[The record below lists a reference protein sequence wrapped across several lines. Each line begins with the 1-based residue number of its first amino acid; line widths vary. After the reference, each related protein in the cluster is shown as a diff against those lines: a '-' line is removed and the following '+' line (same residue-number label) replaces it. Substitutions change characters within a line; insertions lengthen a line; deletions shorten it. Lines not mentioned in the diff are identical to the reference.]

1 MIVPA
6 TRSRHQVRRLAAGPV
21 PAFTPLVAALAAL
34 AATAG
39 SARAAPVSAAASVAP
54 SDSRVP
60 LTDNFS
66 RLELVT
72 AGTVAVLGPLA
83 LAVSP
88 KIWTPTP
95 SIGPPEASSFDRRV
109 SDDLYQANGT
119 GRRFWGRVPDRGGLY
134 VLPYLPAIFYGG
146 EALWR
151 ARTGHTWFDNGDQN
165 PDHRF
170 VAYAEALGWTALLNG
185 VTKVMVGRARPY
197 VVLNHPELA
206 EARAEDNVSFF
217 SAHSSAIFCTASFVA
232 LDVSDTLRW
241 RVLADAPP
249 AERFLLGTLLPYAVS
264 FGVASLVSVSRII
277 DQQHWASDV
286 IVGAGVGTL
295 VAHLAY
301 VAHFDH
307 RGRPRRR
314 LGADGPPAA
323 GAVRVIPMEN
333 GLALAGLLP

>member
-1 MIVPA
+1 
-6 TRSRHQVRRLAAGPV
+6 
-21 PAFTPLVAALAAL
+21 VAAFAAL

-39 SARAAPVSAAASVAP
+39 GAPAAPASGAP
-54 SDSRVP
+54 DDPRVP
-60 LTDNFS
+60 LSDNFS

-72 AGTVAVLGPLA
+72 TGTVAVLGPLA

-95 SIGPPEASSFDRRV
+95 SIGAPEPSSFDRRV
-109 SDDLYQANGT
+109 SDELYQAHGT
-119 GRRFWGRVPDRGGLY
+119 GARFWGRVPDRAGLY
-134 VLPYLPAIFYGG
+134 VLPYLPAVFYGG

-151 ARTGHTWFDNGDQN
+151 ARTGRTWFEDGDQN

-170 VAYAEALGWTALLNG
+170 VAYAEALGWTALVNG
-185 VTKVMVGRARPY
+185 VTKVVVGRARPY
-197 VVLNHPELA
+197 VVLDHPELA
-206 EARAEDNVSFF
+206 DARSEDNVSFF
-217 SAHSSAIFCTASFVA
+217 SAHSATIFCTASFVA
-232 LDVSDTLRW
+232 LDVGDTLRW

-249 AERFLLGTLLPYAVS
+249 AQRFLLGTLLPYTVS
-264 FGVASLVSVSRII
+264 FGVATLVSVSRII

-286 IVGAGVGTL
+286 IVGAGVGAL

-314 LGADGPPAA
+314 LSADGPPP
-323 GAVRVIPMEN
+323 GAVRVIPTEN